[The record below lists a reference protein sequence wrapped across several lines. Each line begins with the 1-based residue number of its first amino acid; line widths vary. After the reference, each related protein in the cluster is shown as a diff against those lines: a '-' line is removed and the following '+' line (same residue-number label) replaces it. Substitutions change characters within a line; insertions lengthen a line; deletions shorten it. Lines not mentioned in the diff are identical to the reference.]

1 VTSPGANHTDQVAA
15 NVALV
20 TALMAQL
27 NITADQIA
35 LASPPAAHRP
45 VPTFDEYIPQVVDGV
60 TPGSR
65 RVYDTYWRRILE
77 KWGPRRLDELT
88 PLEIRQFAEQI
99 RQGAVV
105 RRNHRGGAAA
115 AEHLIAALR
124 CIYRYAIEDRLL
136 DPADNPASRVDKP
149 HRQPSLRHALPDA
162 ALALIIAV
170 AAETGNDP
178 GLDSLLLRLHTET
191 ACRRGGA
198 LALRR
203 QDLDVEQ
210 CLVLLREKGE
220 TQRWQPVSPTLM
232 AALVAHHD
240 ERGDADPAGQLL
252 RYRNGKPVG
261 RRRYDHLWHRIGQ
274 HLPWVAVQQISVHWL
289 RHTTL
294 TWIERHFSYA
304 VARAYAGHTHRGDAG
319 TTATYVKATLQEI
332 AQALASMTGE
342 SHPLADADPMTAMLT
357 AQSRPWLSV
366 PPALAELPPSGGSR
380 GVIAITT
387 GVSRQLS
394 A

>member
-1 VTSPGANHTDQVAA
+1 MTTPVTGRTDQMTA

-27 NITADQIA
+27 NITADQITHFA
-35 LASPPAAHRP
+35 PPAARRP
-45 VPTFDEYIPQVVDGV
+45 VPTFDDYIPQVVNGV
-60 TPGSR
+60 SPGSR
-65 RVYDTYWRRILE
+65 RVYDTYWRRIRD
-77 KWGPRRLDELT
+77 KWGPRRLDEPT
-88 PLEIRQFAEQI
+88 PLEIRQFAEET
-99 RQGAVV
+99 RRNAVI

-124 CIYRYAIEDRLL
+124 CIYHFAVADRLL
-136 DPADNPASRVDKP
+136 EPADNPATRVDKP

-162 ALALIIAV
+162 ALAAIITV
-170 AAETGNDP
+170 AGETGNDP
-178 GLDSLLLRLHTET
+178 DLDSLILRLHTET

-210 CLVLLREKGE
+210 CLVLLREKGQ

-232 AALVAHHD
+232 TALVAHHD
-240 ERGDADPAGQLL
+240 QRGNSAPDGQLL

-261 RRRYDHLWHRIGQ
+261 RRRYDHLWQRIGE

-304 VARAYAGHTHRGDAG
+304 VARAYAGHAGGSEAG
-319 TTATYVKATLQEI
+319 TTVTYVKATLQEI
-332 AQALASMTGE
+332 AQALAALTGE
-342 SHPLADADPMTAMLT
+342 PHPLADVDPMTAMLT
-357 AQSRPWLSV
+357 APPPQWIDSSSRP
-366 PPALAELPPSGGSR
+366 AD
-380 GVIAITT
+380 TT
-387 GVSRQLS
+387 VV
-394 A
+394 ADPTNE